1 VDSITQALN
10 LWDIE
15 QRINQIQMELE
26 MLHKAKENLL
36 GTQYDKLDYSDREQ
50 SHCK

>member
-1 VDSITQALN
+1 MDSITQALN

-36 GTQYDKLDYSDREQ
+36 GKQYDKLDYSDREQ
-50 SHCK
+50 SHCQ